1 MLSENSPPFGNIAY
15 LTIRN
20 EKKNLRL
27 TILTCEI
34 QQFLMMLDL
43 FNQNLTSDFKLI
55 SNCLWEFTGTKR
67 KIKQE
72 ICHSTVSSFQC

>member
-15 LTIRN
+15 LMTRN
-20 EKKNLRL
+20 EKKKSQAMVL
-27 TILTCEI
+27 TWEI

-67 KIKQE
+67 KIKRDL
-72 ICHSTVSSFQC
+72 S